1 MTPNSSFSRTAIDAF
16 HDVFRLAG
24 ALGVALLLTACA
36 SMSEKECLSA
46 NWTDQG
52 YRDGRDG
59 QPLSRLEDHRQA
71 CSRVGVAP
79 DTSQYLAG
87 REVGIGEYCTPA
99 NAVREGRLGRGY
111 RNACPM
117 QLERN
122 FLSYHELG
130 HQAYQ
135 AEQRVE
141 SLNREMQRRQRELDK
156 EKNDAKRK
164 ALRRELRRLNSRLA
178 QARRELY
185 DEEQSLR
192 RIAPTYH
199 LVR

>member
-1 MTPNSSFSRTAIDAF
+1 MKRISAFSPTAINPSYG
-16 HDVFRLAG
+16 VSRLAA
-24 ALGVALLLTACA
+24 ALSLALFVAGCA

-52 YRDGRDG
+52 YRDGRNG
-59 QPLSRLEDHRQA
+59 QPLSRLEEHRQA
-71 CSRVGVAP
+71 CAKVGVAP
-79 DTSQYLAG
+79 VSSQYLTG
-87 REVGIGEYCTPA
+87 REAGIREYCTPA

-130 HQAYQ
+130 YQAYR
-135 AEQRVE
+135 AEQRVDT
-141 SLNREMQRRQRELDK
+141 LNREMQRRQRELDK
-156 EKNDAKRK
+156 EKNDAKRHE
-164 ALRRELRRLNSRLA
+164 LRRELRHLDSRLA

-185 DEEQSLR
+185 DEERRLR
-192 RIAPTYH
+192 KFAPSY
-199 LVR
+199 